1 MLFVLRQKE
10 CVECSPI
17 CFILLQCITV
27 QRNTKGENMPTQAPV
42 SLCRDFDF
50 TDKCTRCTWRDPK
63 TPIQLSC
70 LCCCCSRCIYILS
83 APASA
88 RYRWFPLRT
97 ELSGFSEAALIP
109 SVPVPPPSPL
119 WRCTTI
125 GSAHCSKSGITAE
138 LSLTGPSTRFTLNTD
153 SAGGL

>member
-1 MLFVLRQKE
+1 MQ
-10 CVECSPI
+10 CI

-50 TDKCTRCTWRDPK
+50 TDKCTRCTWRDPQ

-88 RYRWFPLRT
+88 LYRWFPLRT

-109 SVPVPPPSPL
+109 SVPPIPPPAMYNNQF
-119 WRCTTI
+119 CTLFKIWNNCRAIADWALHTKYRL
-125 GSAHCSKSGITAE
+125 C
-138 LSLTGPSTRFTLNTD
+138 
-153 SAGGL
+153 